1 MSKIKMLV
9 GAAMLAAPMPASA
22 ATIDLSATDYDK
34 SAITHVFDPGSY
46 TVSLAK
52 GLYVAWAVN
61 QSTTDP
67 RWVDYYQYTIDGV
80 TRSTNTL
87 GRTRSYDAD
96 SAFAA
101 WSALGPLKLDFASRT
116 AVTFAIQDSPGSF
129 WDNSGGI
136 TLNVAAVPEPATW
149 GMMVLGFLGIGLTLR
164 TKRDRKAALA

>member
-9 GAAMLAAPMPASA
+9 GAAMLAAPMPAAA

-80 TRSTNTL
+80 TKSTNSFSDVIEGVKIDLKSAAPGTVVNL
-87 GRTRSYDAD
+87 GSSQPVDAI
-96 SAFAA
+96 
-101 WSALGPLKLDFASRT
+101 K
-116 AVTFAIQDSPGSF
+116 Q
-129 WDNSGGI
+129 
-136 TLNVAAVPEPATW
+136 
-149 GMMVLGFLGIGLTLR
+149 
-164 TKRDRKAALA
+164 